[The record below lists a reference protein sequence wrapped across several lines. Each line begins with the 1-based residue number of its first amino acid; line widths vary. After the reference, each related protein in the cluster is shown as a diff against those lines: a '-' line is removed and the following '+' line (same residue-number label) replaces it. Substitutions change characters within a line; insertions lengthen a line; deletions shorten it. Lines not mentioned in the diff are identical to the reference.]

1 TTDGEEQRNMEEVLV
16 FGMTLRE
23 AMGAHEIELDVAETT
38 TIKKMIDA
46 HPDELGA
53 LVPFMLQREVLV
65 AVNKKVGS
73 EDSVVKNGDVVK
85 LTHQSKTSYYDVREL
100 HASPNLLAD

>member
-1 TTDGEEQRNMEEVLV
+1 MVKVLV

-23 AMGAHEIELDVAETT
+23 VMGAHEIELDVAETT

-73 EDSVVKNGDVVK
+73 EDSVVKDGDVVK
-85 LTHQSKTSYYDVREL
+85 LTHQSKTSYDGVRDI
-100 HASPNLLAD
+100 PT

>member
-1 TTDGEEQRNMEEVLV
+1 MVKVLV
-16 FGMTLRE
+16 FGLTLRQ
-23 AMGAHEIELDVAETT
+23 AVGAHEIEFDVAETT
-38 TIKKMIDA
+38 TVKKMIDA

-73 EDSVVKNGDVVK
+73 EDSVVKDGDVVK
-85 LTHQSKTSYYDVREL
+85 LTHQSKTSYDGVRDI
-100 HASPNLLAD
+100 PT